1 VFDRPPPNF
10 FHRKKEMSL
19 VLNQPKWQ
27 KFLSLKR
34 QRNIINEPILN
45 GDRKESNIPQ
55 IDTSEKQ
62 STVLETPTTKK
73 RKRSEEEIALR
84 KAKKLKS
91 KKKDGQEWK
100 QLSEEHDSQ
109 LSAKPNE
116 DEKTANGE
124 APESKP
130 QESAKTPMSDAAP
143 MPLLATK
150 AKEISK
156 ARREE
161 KLREKQKRAKQ
172 PNQDTSDLDQK
183 PSQVLQY
190 LEEYR
195 SHIKSG
201 SEWKFKKQHQKWIV
215 KNLYTYAWE
224 SDDLVIPYLKSMQG
238 QVRQRLVLG
247 AKELIEDKEGE
258 HGEDVVGRA
267 ERVLKALAE

>member
-1 VFDRPPPNF
+1 LIDRRQTF
-10 FHRKKEMSL
+10 SIEKKEMSL

-34 QRNIINEPILN
+34 QRNIINEPILI
-45 GDRKESNIPQ
+45 GDAKESNIPQ
-55 IDTSEKQ
+55 IDSSEKQ
-62 STVLETPTTKK
+62 STVFETPPTKK

-100 QLSEEHDSQ
+100 H
-109 LSAKPNE
+109 NE
-116 DEKTANGE
+116 DETTAKGE

-143 MPLLATK
+143 VPLLATK
-150 AKEISK
+150 AKEIAK

-161 KLREKQKRAKQ
+161 KLREKQKRAKEL
-172 PNQDTSDLDQK
+172 NQDTSDMDQK

-190 LEEYR
+190 LEEYH

-201 SEWKFKKQHQKWIV
+201 SEWKFKKQHQTWIV

-224 SDDLVIPYLKSMQG
+224 SDDLVIPYLKSVQG
-238 QVRQRLVLG
+238 QVRQRLALG
-247 AKELIEDKEGE
+247 AKELIEDKEGA
-258 HGEDVVGRA
+258 HGEDVIGRA